1 MKKRVL
7 RTLKAAIALTLVLTL
22 SVPAFASEKDEAKQ
36 TLAVLEQQKAALQSK
51 LADLQEDKESTEAY
65 IAELDKEIA
74 AVMEEILRLAGE
86 LERTQAELEQTQAD
100 LVVAKEKEA
109 EQYKALKARIKSMY
123 EAGDPSLMEIFL
135 KAQDLS
141 TILNA
146 TDYISRISDYDN
158 QLLTALYE
166 TRLEIERLEALLEEQ
181 KAELEY
187 LKLQEE
193 AKMEELELVMDAKKK
208 ELESLEVDI
217 HDAYGDILSTEAEI
231 ENTKDIIAAIE
242 YQEYLDRLAAE
253 QALKQQQAQQ
263 QQQQQQGSG
272 NTSGGTS
279 TPSYGGATNFIFPCA
294 GGYISSYYGGRTSP
308 TAGASSNHKGVDIA
322 AGSGTPILASAG
334 GTVVS
339 SSYSGARGYYV
350 VVSHGNGVSSLYQ
363 HCSSI
368 AVSVGQYVSQGQVI
382 AYVGS
387 TGISTGPHLHYEVLI
402 NGVNVDPYPNYM

>member
-22 SVPAFASEKDEAKQ
+22 SVPAFASEKDQAKQ
-36 TLAVLEQQKAALQSK
+36 TLAVLQQEKAALQNR
-51 LADLQEDKESTEAY
+51 LATLEAEKEDVVAY
-65 IAELDKEIA
+65 IEELDKELT
-74 AVMEEILRLAGE
+74 AVEEEILRLTEE

-100 LVVAKEKEA
+100 LEVAKEKEA

-181 KAELEY
+181 KLELEN
-187 LKLQEE
+187 LKMQEE
-193 AKMEELELVMDAKKK
+193 AKQEELELIKEAKNK
-208 ELESLEVDI
+208 ELETLNVDI
-217 HDAYGDILSTEAEI
+217 HDAYGDILNTEAEI
-231 ENTKDIIAAIE
+231 QNTKDIIAAIE
-242 YQEYLDRLAAE
+242 YQEKLAAE
-253 QALKQQQAQQ
+253 AEAKRQQELANQQQSS
-263 QQQQQQGSG
+263 GS
-272 NTSGGTS
+272 TSSGTTS
-279 TPSYGGATNFIFPCA
+279 TPSYSGGGATSYMYPCPA
-294 GGYISSYYGGRTSP
+294 GYVSSYYGGRTSP

-322 AGSGTPILASAG
+322 AGTGAAIVAAAG

-339 SSYSGARGYYV
+339 SSYSSARGYYV
-350 VVSHGNGVSSLYQ
+350 VVSHGNGVSTLYQ
-363 HCSSI
+363 HCNSI
-368 AVSVGQYVSQGQVI
+368 NVSVGQTVSQGQTI
-382 AYVGS
+382 ATVGS